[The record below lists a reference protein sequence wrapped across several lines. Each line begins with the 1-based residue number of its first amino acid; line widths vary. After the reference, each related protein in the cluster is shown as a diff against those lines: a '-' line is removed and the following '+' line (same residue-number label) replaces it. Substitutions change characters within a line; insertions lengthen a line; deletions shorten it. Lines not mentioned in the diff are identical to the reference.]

1 MGFLAELNSTHE
13 NKNGVIPMLEL
24 TASTGVAAVTG
35 VTLVGLLSGLD
46 TGVVIGA
53 FAGAVVFVLSA
64 TEFRIWKRVVF
75 FVVAFVLG
83 ILTAGFSTA
92 MLSTVIPASV
102 MVEKPIGALVSSATI
117 VWILIAVI
125 SKAKNSTFKL
135 KGDGK

>member
-1 MGFLAELNSTHE
+1 

-125 SKAKNSTFKL
+125 AKAKNSTFKL

>member
-1 MGFLAELNSTHE
+1 
-13 NKNGVIPMLEL
+13 MLEL

-53 FAGAVVFVLSA
+53 FVGAVVFVLSA

-125 SKAKNSTFKL
+125 AKAKNSTFKL